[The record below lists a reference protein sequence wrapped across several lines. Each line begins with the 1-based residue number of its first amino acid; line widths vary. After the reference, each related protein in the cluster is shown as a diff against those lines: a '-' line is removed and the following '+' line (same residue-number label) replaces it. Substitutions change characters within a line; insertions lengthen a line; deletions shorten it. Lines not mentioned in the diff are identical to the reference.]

1 MTPEL
6 KKASFGV
13 LLAIVVALLGFTPDA
28 AAGMDKKSTA
38 SAKKATQ
45 SYKQGHYEEAASIFL
60 QLSLDNPDMPV
71 FVRNLGACYYYLRRP
86 EPALSNLREYMHKK
100 KDLEPD
106 DRAEVERW
114 IAEMDQLRQRG
125 SAPATGPV
133 RGAATVPPPAP
144 APAAASPPPA
154 AVTTT
159 YAPPTL
165 PLPTLTEPAVRAEPA
180 PPLGSDTVMVQPPTT
195 SGQGHTVAAWIL
207 GGVGAAALAGGGVCT
222 YLALSNFSDTEKKY
236 DPGKTS
242 QGKTYAALQ
251 WVGYGVG
258 AAAIATA
265 IVLSVVGKDTSGSV
279 VLAPNVGPG
288 MAGAALAGSF

>member
-1 MTPEL
+1 MTPGL

-13 LLAIVVALLGFTPDA
+13 LLAMVVTLLGFTPDA
-28 AAGMDKKSTA
+28 AAAGLDRKSTA
-38 SAKKATQ
+38 EAKKATQ
-45 SYKQGHYEEAASIFL
+45 FYKQGHYEEAASIFL

-71 FVRNLGACYYYLRRP
+71 FERNLGACYYYLRRP

-114 IAEMDQLRQRG
+114 ITEMDQLRQRG
-125 SAPATGPV
+125 PAPATGPV
-133 RGAATVPPPAP
+133 LGAAAASPTAP

-154 AVTTT
+154 AATTPSIMP
-159 YAPPTL
+159 PPT
-165 PLPTLTEPAVRAEPA
+165 PTEPAVPA
-180 PPLGSDTVMVQPPTT
+180 GPVPPLGSNMVMVQPPAA
-195 SGQGHTVAAWIL
+195 SGQGHSVAVWIL

-265 IVLSVVGKDTSGSV
+265 IVLSVVGKDRSGPV
-279 VLAPNVGPG
+279 VLAPTAGPG
-288 MAGAALAGSF
+288 MAGAALAGTF

>member
-1 MTPEL
+1 MTPGL

-13 LLAIVVALLGFTPDA
+13 LLTMVVALLGFTPDA
-28 AAGMDKKSTA
+28 AADLDKKSTA

-114 IAEMDQLRQRG
+114 IAEMDRLRQRG
-125 SAPATGPV
+125 SAAATGPV
-133 RGAATVPPPAP
+133 RDAAAVPPTPAT
-144 APAAASPPPA
+144 AAASPPPA
-154 AVTTT
+154 AFTTT
-159 YAPPTL
+159 HAPPTM
-165 PLPTLTEPAVRAEPA
+165 PLPTPTEPAVRADPV
-180 PPLGSDTVMVQPPTT
+180 PPLGSDTVMVQPPTA
-195 SGQGHTVAAWIL
+195 SGHGHAVAAWIL

-242 QGKTYAALQ
+242 RGKTFAALQ

-279 VLAPNVGPG
+279 VLAPSVEPG
-288 MAGAALAGSF
+288 MAGAALSGRF